1 MDISFERLIK
11 PVVNSRRVILP
22 LLNIG
27 GGFFFDGYTERMKNV
42 ALIYDPAVLDHG
54 PFAGHPERPARVRET
69 FALLESSGTLDRLE
83 RLPGMAAS
91 RPELEMVHLPH
102 YLDRVESLVALGGG
116 MLDLRNTMV
125 SPGSWDAATA
135 AAGAAI
141 EGVNAVLTGGCDSA
155 FALVR
160 PPGHH
165 APGDRAM
172 GFCILNNVAAAAAH
186 AVVTHEMK
194 RVLIVDFDVH
204 HGNGT
209 QDIFYESEQVLYFSV
224 HQSPAY
230 PFTGAVEET
239 GFGAGEGFTVNV
251 PLPPGVGDDGFV
263 QAFDEILRPVADRFR
278 PELVLVSAGYDAHW
292 RNVGYVQGIHER
304 VTVAGFAALAAR
316 LQAIAD
322 THCPGRLVG
331 VLEGGYDLDSLALG
345 VLATLRVWL
354 GDDDVDDPLG
364 PPPGDT
370 PAPDL
375 TELLARIKKRHGLTK
390 SSSRE

>member
-1 MDISFERLIK
+1 M
-11 PVVNSRRVILP
+11 NS
-22 LLNIG
+22 
-27 GGFFFDGYTERMKNV
+27 V
-42 ALIYDPAVLDHG
+42 ALLYDPAVLAHQ
-54 PFAGHPERPARVRET
+54 PRPGHPERPARVSET
-69 FALLESSGTLDRLE
+69 FALLESSGLLERLE
-83 RLPGMAAS
+83 CLPGMAAS
-91 RPELEMVHLPH
+91 RPELEMVHLPN
-102 YLDRVESLVALGGG
+102 YLDRVEGLVALGGG
-116 MLDLRNTMV
+116 LLDQGDTMV

-141 EGVNAVLTGGCDSA
+141 GAVNAVMEDDCDAA

-165 APGDRAM
+165 APGNRAM

-186 AVVTHEMK
+186 AIITHQLE
-194 RVLIVDFDVH
+194 RILIADFDVH

-209 QDIFYESEQVLYFSV
+209 QDIFYEDERVLYFSV

-239 GFGAGEGFTVNV
+239 GDGDGEGFTVNV

-263 QAFDEILRPVADRFR
+263 QAFDQILRPVADRFR

-316 LQAIAD
+316 LQDISDA
-322 THCPGRLVG
+322 HCPGRLVG

-354 GDDDVDDPLG
+354 GDSLDTIDDPLG
-364 PPPGDT
+364 PPPDADV
-370 PAPDL
+370 PAPEL
-375 TELLARIKKRHGLTK
+375 TALLHRIRQVHRL
-390 SSSRE
+390 